1 MFVCDCC
8 GKHGSWRDRRI
19 RRLPPGWIRV
29 AIRLKLSMPRQAKEE
44 TISLKAIICFVCL
57 SDGGLS
63 VTKAATAISKRNG
76 VFERLKVI
84 EKKFKQQAKGASVKI
99 ETNGDERYTLK

>member
-1 MFVCDCC
+1 M
-8 GKHGSWRDRRI
+8 
-19 RRLPPGWIRV
+19 
-29 AIRLKLSMPRQAKEE
+29 
-44 TISLKAIICFVCL
+44 
-57 SDGGLS
+57 
-63 VTKAATAISKRNG
+63 TKAATAISKRNG

>member
-19 RRLPPGWIRV
+19 RRLPSGWIRV
-29 AIRLKLSMPRQAKEE
+29 AIRLK
-44 TISLKAIICFVCL
+44 
-57 SDGGLS
+57 LS

-76 VFERLKVI
+76 VYERLKVS